1 MDTKA
6 QDMDTQPT
14 LHGTASIRDT
24 ANGRKLVLE
33 LDLPAVEADIR
44 ANTKGRP
51 YVTVKPESAAPL
63 RFAVQG
69 HAVEVTQGLVVN
81 VPLKLVQPG
90 AKPDGKPVRRFTF
103 GAGK

>member
-1 MDTKA
+1 MDT

-14 LHGTASIRDT
+14 LGGLATVEHTEDGPE
-24 ANGRKLVLE
+24 LVLRLRLPIHE
-33 LDLPAVEADIR
+33 VDLR

-51 YVTVKPESAAPL
+51 YVTCKPKSAAPL

-81 VPLKLVQPG
+81 VPLKVLVPG
-90 AKPDGKPVRRFTF
+90 AKAADGKPVRRFTF
-103 GAGK
+103 GAAK